1 MFSYDKYFDEIYQ
14 SLPTGL
20 VIAAC
25 GPKSL
30 VALRSFCF
38 SLKGAAIRSG
48 KDALLYKDLPM
59 PIDWNAV
66 GAQMNESGG
75 RGVRLFIVNRF
86 EDNSTAGLIARL
98 KSEPGFDRLD
108 GSINPA
114 RADLLQEGF
123 QGSGLTLVLTT
134 VAEKESQILDRR
146 IARKMGEEQGVFV
159 GVEHARISDDFYSVW
174 VTMGATE
181 KHYAVDFV
189 SQCPE
194 VPQAQPRHQL
204 VVVPTQPVAES
215 LAKPRSSWFRRL
227 LG

>member
-48 KDALLYKDLPM
+48 SDAILYRNLPI

-66 GAQMNESGG
+66 SAQMEEACT

-108 GSINPA
+108 GSINPERA
-114 RADLLQEGF
+114 RFLQEGF
-123 QGSGLTLVLTT
+123 RGSNLTLIVTT
-134 VAEKESQILDRR
+134 VAEKESQILGWR
-146 IARKMGEEQGVFV
+146 IARKMGEEQGVFIA
-159 GVEHARISDDFYSVW
+159 VEHPRIGDAFYSVW
-174 VTMGATE
+174 VTIGANE
-181 KHYAVDFV
+181 KHYAVDFI
-189 SQCPE
+189 SECPE
-194 VPQAQPRHQL
+194 VPKVEPRYQL
-204 VVVPTQPVAES
+204 VVVPTQPVAKS